1 MLHLRVIAPEDM
13 RDSIIDVLRSEVGVA
28 NILLYPGAALD
39 PVGDEITADIARE
52 CANSVIKKLKHIDVQ
67 HRGAITLEVLDTVL
81 SSRAH
86 KAEDEAEGDPADA
99 LVWDELIARTREE
112 STLSVTFLL
121 FLTLACLLAAVG
133 VVTDSTVTV
142 VGAMVVGPEFGPLAA
157 LSVAL
162 VRRRLDLARRASLAL
177 LIGFPLAMVITALGT
192 LGAQAVGWLSLDSVK
207 QLSEVD
213 FIFHVGPL
221 SLVVAL
227 LAGAAG
233 MLSLVSAKSAALV
246 GVFISVTTVPAAGF
260 SVVAAILGDWDVAAK
275 SALQLAV
282 NLVGIVIAGV
292 LVLVLR
298 LKGALIRAWPRPETA
313 RQASHAAMRA
323 LLPCDGILRWAS
335 RWRWSIAPA
344 TRSIGWWRCIRTSS
358 GCARRHTRARRS
370 RPTRCTVE
378 PADHFVN
385 WQQDAFGNF
394 LARLVFPD
402 RARSLT
408 ITVGL
413 IADLKVINPFD
424 FFIEEYAEQIGFTY
438 PKALAEDLKPYLRPV
453 DEAGEG
459 SGPGDLAQAVGAAT
473 SPSRRA
479 PAPST
484 SSSRSTAP

>member
-1 MLHLRVIAPEDM
+1 VLHLRVIAPEEL
-13 RDSIIDVLRSEVGVA
+13 RDSVVEVLRGEVGVA
-28 NILLYPGAALD
+28 NILLYPGAALE

-52 CANSVIKKLKHIDVQ
+52 CANSVIKQLKDIDVQ

-81 SSRAH
+81 STRAH
-86 KAEDEAEGDPADA
+86 KAEDDAEGDPADA

-162 VRRRLDLARRASLAL
+162 VRRRLDLARRALLAL

-192 LGAQAVGWLSLDSVK
+192 VGAQAAGWLSLDSVK
-207 QLSEVD
+207 QLHEVD
-213 FIFHVGPL
+213 FIFQVGPL

-282 NLVGIVIAGV
+282 NLVGIVVAGV

-298 LKGALIRAWPRPETA
+298 LRGTPIPR
-313 RQASHAAMRA
+313 
-323 LLPCDGILRWAS
+323 
-335 RWRWSIAPA
+335 
-344 TRSIGWWRCIRTSS
+344 
-358 GCARRHTRARRS
+358 
-370 RPTRCTVE
+370 V
-378 PADHFVN
+378 
-385 WQQDAFGNF
+385 
-394 LARLVFPD
+394 
-402 RARSLT
+402 
-408 ITVGL
+408 
-413 IADLKVINPFD
+413 
-424 FFIEEYAEQIGFTY
+424 
-438 PKALAEDLKPYLRPV
+438 
-453 DEAGEG
+453 
-459 SGPGDLAQAVGAAT
+459 AQT
-473 SPSRRA
+473 
-479 PAPST
+479 
-484 SSSRSTAP
+484 